1 MGVAGQGESHLGGE
15 RNRLGGKHVPSGQ
28 TPQPSDVPESGGVPL
43 LELHGTR
50 VLVRVDDTGARY
62 PLHIDQSCGTGRQ
75 T

>member
-15 RNRLGGKHVPSGQ
+15 RNSSAGSMFHQARP
-28 TPQPSDVPESGGVPL
+28 PQPSDVPESGGVPL